1 MTVSDRELLI
11 HIEDGIAHVK
21 LNRPQARNALTFE
34 MYEGLAALCAKAGT
48 DDDADHIRAIIISGA
63 GDKAFAA
70 GTDIGQFTSFSST
83 EDGLGY
89 ESKVEAVISAI
100 EACRTPVIA
109 ALMTPITS
117 GLLSSQV
124 LVIKPLQLELILGNL
139 PPFPRPRM
147 AWAMKARLRRS

>member
-70 GTDIGQFTSFSST
+70 GTDIGQFTAFSST
-83 EDGLGY
+83 LK
-89 ESKVEAVISAI
+89 SSVAAKSI
-100 EACRTPVIA
+100 TPVLS
-109 ALMTPITS
+109 LMKRLFSQVFPPSEDTKTPRSLLAVYRCPITPTR
-117 GLLSSQV
+117 
-124 LVIKPLQLELILGNL
+124 I
-139 PPFPRPRM
+139 
-147 AWAMKARLRRS
+147 